1 MTILAGGPATTTPAV
16 TAESRPT
23 RAPRR
28 SRKAPVAGLFVA
40 CMFCRERIE
49 IASFVVGAPDP
60 RLMSASCSNCG
71 LMVSVTPST
80 LASWSTSDVVADR
93 DRDSELARR
102 MRARRV
108 AQGTRAIL
116 RGVRTNGPRDERVG

>member
-1 MTILAGGPATTTPAV
+1 
-16 TAESRPT
+16 
-23 RAPRR
+23 
-28 SRKAPVAGLFVA
+28 
-40 CMFCRERIE
+40 MFCRERIE
-49 IASFVVGAPDP
+49 IESFVVGAPDP

-80 LASWSTSDVVADR
+80 LASWSTSDVSA

-108 AQGTRAIL
+108 AQGTSAIL
-116 RGVRTNGPRDERVG
+116 RGVRTNGPRDERVF